1 MELNEFVMAFA
12 AEFEKT
18 PVDVFT
24 PQTIFKQ
31 LDEWDSLT
39 VLSIISMVD
48 DEFEKTITGADL
60 RASSTIEDLYKFIQ
74 SK

>member
-1 MELNEFVMAFA
+1 MELHEFVKAFA

-18 PVDVFT
+18 SVDLFT

-48 DEFEKTITGADL
+48 DKFEKTITGADL
-60 RASSTIEDLYKFIQ
+60 RACSTIEDLYKFIQ